1 MRAQAIVKL
10 NKIYTKTG
18 DDGSTG
24 LGNGSRILKNSE
36 RVSAY
41 GTVDELNSF
50 IGLARSHIENNQLN
64 DIDQTLALIQNDLFD
79 LGADL
84 CIPDIDKSDGSLK
97 IISSYVNNLEKQI
110 DLLNKELSPL
120 KSFILPG
127 GTKVAAYLHVA
138 RTIARRCER
147 EMIELNQ
154 TEDESISKEAIQYI
168 NRLSDFLFVVAR
180 YVNLKLNFDDI
191 LWIPGNNY
199 DK

>member
-1 MRAQAIVKL
+1 MVKL

-41 GTVDELNSF
+41 GTDDELNSF
-50 IGLARSHIENNQLN
+50 IGLARSYIDNNQLN
-64 DIDQTLALIQNDLFD
+64 EIDHTLALIQNDLFD

-84 CIPDIDKSDGSLK
+84 CIPDSDKSDGSLK
-97 IISSYVNNLEKQI
+97 IISSYVNNLEKEI
-110 DLLNKELSPL
+110 DSLNKDLNPL

-127 GTKVAAYLHVA
+127 GTKIAAYLHVA

-147 EMIELNQ
+147 EMLELNQ
-154 TEDESISKEAIQYI
+154 TEGESISDEAIQYI
-168 NRLSDFLFVVAR
+168 NRLSDFLFVIAR
-180 YVNLKLNFDDI
+180 YANLKLNFDDI
-191 LWIPGNNY
+191 LWVPGNNY